1 LLAELD
7 DKKGIGLITRVRQGL
22 GRPDRIYVRKF
33 VRAEHNSERE
43 EIMPETEHAEIS
55 GGHPQT
61 CQNDTSRHVE
71 TTSLEMSPG
80 KSQTCRNDTS
90 GKVETT
96 SQDTSKRHANQTDKS
111 HNQQNQTESIQSN
124 QNQSVSEALES
135 GDGGLLRVDD
145 AVRRRLAEE
154 YADVDRLIDKAL
166 CGVKARENPTKI
178 RNPYRYIRKVAE
190 NEHWPTRTEE
200 RQTEARLSAARA
212 AQAKREA
219 KLEAEKDAQIA
230 EARKAGRIPS
240 RRPEGGGFR
249 V

>member
-1 LLAELD
+1 VETDPEGKESNAE
-7 DKKGIGLITRVRQGL
+7 
-22 GRPDRIYVRKF
+22 
-33 VRAEHNSERE
+33 AEQE
-43 EIMPETEHAEIS
+43 EIP
-55 GGHPQT
+55 GGHLQT

-178 RNPYRYIRKVAE
+178 RNPLRFRIWFIAPTAVTFTRGRSGSSRASTFRSGAASSGWKKEVRHAAGCGARSEQQTSGFCDRRAPPGASFYIWE
-190 NEHWPTRTEE
+190 LE
-200 RQTEARLSAARA
+200 
-212 AQAKREA
+212 
-219 KLEAEKDAQIA
+219 KLKKLCYTNQVI
-230 EARKAGRIPS
+230 G
-240 RRPEGGGFR
+240 
-249 V
+249 